1 MKSLP
6 STGRSRGTSFGSW
19 TFYQVIL
26 AAKTLR
32 PIVPKHCTAP
42 VPELKGVCE
51 KRNCNITVVMIY
63 ILWSCFW
70 SGLMLHFLR
79 FSTQPTRGEQGGLI
93 DILIGISV
101 FGFIIRM

>member
-19 TFYQVIL
+19 TFYQVIF

-42 VPELKGVCE
+42 VPTIKRSYLKRFGIFEVLVLIFLWM
-51 KRNCNITVVMIY
+51 KFSLLYSGPTV
-63 ILWSCFW
+63 
-70 SGLMLHFLR
+70 G
-79 FSTQPTRGEQGGLI
+79 
-93 DILIGISV
+93 
-101 FGFIIRM
+101 